1 MIFTRTRRVIIGAGL
16 AVGISLSAGM
26 AGNAPA
32 SAEASVDYQLLWSQ
46 NFDTKKI
53 MLPNKK
59 LWNLERGTGAN
70 GELQYSV
77 PSIGN
82 ISTDGKGHLLIKAQR
97 ISDMSM
103 NETTNNPADWKILD
117 ACGTCQFKSGRMN
130 SAGKVG
136 FKYGRIEGRIRVA
149 EGVGTWP
156 AFWMLGYDGQQW
168 PDCGEIDI
176 VETRGYMDNV
186 AFGTIHGP
194 GYSGGNGRGSVFDNV
209 KPLSKWYHTY
219 AIDWT
224 PDKIVFSVDYQP
236 YFTVEPMDVTPNE
249 WAYNNREFYLI
260 ANLAMGGEFTG
271 EIDPKV
277 NKAQMS
283 IDYIKYY
290 SINGV
295 GKVLK
300 HYK

>member
-59 LWNLERGTGAN
+59 LWNLERG
-70 GELQYSV
+70 
-77 PSIGN
+77 
-82 ISTDGKGHLLIKAQR
+82 
-97 ISDMSM
+97 
-103 NETTNNPADWKILD
+103 
-117 ACGTCQFKSGRMN
+117 
-130 SAGKVG
+130 KVD
-136 FKYGRIEGRIRVA
+136 FKYGRIKGRIRVA